1 MSPACRA
8 RTLALSALR
17 LGPESRVLGPLAV
30 HTAGQTRIAGHHSE
44 GGHDT
49 ARPTPAATQV
59 LASVGRGPRRVVFE
73 SMSAERLLCER
84 GVGQN

>member
-8 RTLALSALR
+8 RTLASSALR

-44 GGHDT
+44 
-49 ARPTPAATQV
+49 
-59 LASVGRGPRRVVFE
+59 RGP
-73 SMSAERLLCER
+73 
-84 GVGQN
+84 